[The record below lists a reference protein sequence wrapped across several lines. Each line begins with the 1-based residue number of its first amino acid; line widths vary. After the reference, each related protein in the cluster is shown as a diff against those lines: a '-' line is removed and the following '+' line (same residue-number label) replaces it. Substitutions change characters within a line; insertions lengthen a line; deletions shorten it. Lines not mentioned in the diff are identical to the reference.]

1 MTKLVPTRT
10 FSSPR
15 LRHLVASTGSGFLSV
30 QSMNRRR
37 TVTRRE
43 AIRKDRQPDNRAKFI
58 ARETA

>member
-1 MTKLVPTRT
+1 MTRLVPTRT

-15 LRHLVASTGSGFLSV
+15 LRHLVASSGSGFQAV

-37 TVTRRE
+37 TVTGRE
-43 AIRKDRQPDNRAKFI
+43 AICQDRRPDNRAKFI